1 MGVFSLQSKSEEQKV
16 KMSGCSS
23 CLRFLLVVSNLVLAL
38 LGLLLIGGGVWLTLD
53 QNQVEDLVGKFSN
66 YTSSDLEIPEEAQ
79 ETFEEIFGHQYFN
92 YLLIGIGAVTF
103 LVSLFGFF
111 GAKKESVCLMATY
124 IIFTIL
130 LIIIQVSAITI
141 INIQDSKMQEYK
153 SEAANL
159 LNIELENI
167 EISHRFQTIFFGVST
182 GVSLLFLLGTLCLC
196 RSARK
201 PDGYQH
207 TLPM

>member
-1 MGVFSLQSKSEEQKV
+1 MGGV
-16 KMSGCSS
+16 
-23 CLRFLLVVSNLVLAL
+23 
-38 LGLLLIGGGVWLTLD
+38 LGLLMLGGGVWLTID
-53 QNQVEDLVGKFSN
+53 QGQVEDIFGKLSN
-66 YTSSDLEIPEEAQ
+66 YTKADIDLPEGAQ
-79 ETFEEIFGHQYFN
+79 ETFDEVLKHEYFN

-103 LVSLFGFF
+103 LVSLFGFC
-111 GAKKESVCLMATY
+111 GAKKESVCLMTTY

-130 LIIIQVSAITI
+130 LI
-141 INIQDSKMQEYK
+141 QDSKIQEYK

-201 PDGYQH
+201 PEGYQH
-207 TLPM
+207 SLPM

>member
-1 MGVFSLQSKSEEQKV
+1 MG
-16 KMSGCSS
+16 
-23 CLRFLLVVSNLVLAL
+23 CLRVLLTVTNLMLAL
-38 LGLLLIGGGVWLTLD
+38 LGVLLLGGGVWLTVD
-53 QNQVEDLVGKFSN
+53 QEQVEDYVGKFSN
-66 YTSSDLEIPEEAQ
+66 YTNSDVELPVEAQ
-79 ETFEEIFGHQYFN
+79 ETLDEVSKHDYFS

-103 LVSLFGFF
+103 LVSLFGFC
-111 GAKKESVCLMATY
+111 GAKKESVCLMTTY

-130 LIIIQVSAITI
+130 LITI
-141 INIQDSKMQEYK
+141 INIQDSKIQEYK

>member
-1 MGVFSLQSKSEEQKV
+1 MGA
-16 KMSGCSS
+16 MG
-23 CLRFLLVVSNLVLAL
+23 
-38 LGLLLIGGGVWLTLD
+38 GLLMLGGGVWLTVD
-53 QNQVEDLVGKFSN
+53 QEQVEDMIGKLSN
-66 YTSSDLEIPEEAQ
+66 YTEADIDLPEGAQ
-79 ETFEEIFGHQYFN
+79 ETFDEVFKHEYFN

-103 LVSLFGFF
+103 LVSLFGFC
-111 GAKKESVCLMATY
+111 GAKKESVCLMTSY

-141 INIQDSKMQEYK
+141 INIQDSKIQEYK

-207 TLPM
+207 PLPM

>member
-1 MGVFSLQSKSEEQKV
+1 MGD
-16 KMSGCSS
+16 
-23 CLRFLLVVSNLVLAL
+23 
-38 LGLLLIGGGVWLTLD
+38 I
-53 QNQVEDLVGKFSN
+53 DL
-66 YTSSDLEIPEEAQ
+66 PEGAQ
-79 ETFEEIFGHQYFN
+79 ETFDEVFKHEYFN

-103 LVSLFGFF
+103 LVSLFGFC
-111 GAKKESVCLMATY
+111 GAKKESGCLMTTD
-124 IIFTIL
+124 IIFTIR

-141 INIQDSKMQEYK
+141 TNIQDSKMQEYK